1 MKNLTSLG
9 LGETAFPDSLRVFWK
24 IIVEGNGD
32 SLRAVKEM
40 ALWGQVE
47 RDGLRV
53 WNRLLWKQI
62 PLQVEIGPPD
72 RVGRHRDHRVISVED
87 GYIFFKGGYLK
98 IWDTSLVEDLRVSGR
113 EIDPANAG
121 ASAVTGVLG
130 GEPPSPGDDS
140 SLERFIKAVQ
150 NSSEAELELSGDNP
164 QFIPGDTYKEQ
175 EEPRPS
181 YYAGYNVRVEVE
193 YGVDRA
199 RDGLHPLFYYPQDPE
214 RVPQVG
220 FIELD
225 IEKSSDEHQLVW
237 QISNSGP
244 LTPSLYCL
252 EEFHLATVNQETEG
266 DDKPLFEFLADAI
279 PLGKEG
285 DSGKDSHLFSKFG
298 RYFYVGYSPE
308 ADERIFRGY
317 IKRLMFDPNAGCFSC

>member
-1 MKNLTSLG
+1 MKNLTSLK
-9 LGETAFPDSLRVFWK
+9 LGEAADPSSLRVFWK
-24 IIVEGNGD
+24 IIVEGNGN
-32 SLRAVKEM
+32 SLRTVKEL

-47 RDGLRV
+47 RSGQPV

-62 PLQVEIGPPD
+62 PLQVEIGPPE
-72 RVGRHRDHRVISVED
+72 RVGRHRDQSVISVED

-130 GEPPSPGDDS
+130 GEPLTADDDS
-140 SLERFIKAVQ
+140 NLEKFINAVQ
-150 NSSEAELELSGDNP
+150 NSTEAELELSGKNP
-164 QFIPGDTYKEQ
+164 QFTRGDYDDKQGEN
-175 EEPRPS
+175 PPS
-181 YYAGYNVRVEVE
+181 YYAGYNVRLELE

-199 RDGLHPLFYYPQDPE
+199 QDGLNPLFFYPQDPE
-214 RVPQVG
+214 RVGPVG

-225 IEKSSDEHQLVW
+225 VKKSADEHQLIW

-244 LTPSLYCL
+244 LTPNRYCL
-252 EEFHLATVNQETEG
+252 EEFHLATVNQETEEPH
-266 DDKPLFEFLADAI
+266 KPLFEFLADAL

-285 DSGKDSHLFSKFG
+285 DSSKESHPFSKFG
-298 RYFYVGYSPE
+298 RYFYVGYSPVNE
-308 ADERIFRGY
+308 EIFRGY
-317 IKRLMFDPNAGCFSC
+317 IKRLMFDPNASCFGC